1 MSQLSDDL
9 MNLQLLVTEANLLR
23 FGLLQPG
30 QRISP
35 VNLIGFQDT
44 PKSRE
49 DAERHITWVS
59 GQAELVY
66 MQGLRTQ
73 RIESI
78 RAIRADQR
86 SEAASP
92 PRAIISSTGAG
103 PSSRSEGKTPF
114 TIHYAPRLGDKLL
127 SRALASPSLLE
138 SGQISYRRWTQT
150 EYSDYL
156 DLIDPFLSHPKRRRP
171 RAGWILLGELSTMRA
186 SWFCEHDSNLFGEMG
201 RMVSEFASSVLHP
214 ERSNGGSLEDY
225 LLNT

>member
-1 MSQLSDDL
+1 MSQLPDDL

-23 FGLLQPG
+23 FGLLQKG

-35 VNLIGFQDT
+35 VNLIGFRDT
-44 PKSRE
+44 PKSQAE
-49 DAERHITWVS
+49 AERHITWVS
-59 GQAELVY
+59 GQAELIY
-66 MQGLRTQ
+66 GQSLRTQ

-78 RAIRADQR
+78 KAIRADQR
-86 SEAASP
+86 SEAASSS
-92 PRAIISSTGAG
+92 RAIVSSAGAG

-138 SGQISYRRWTQT
+138 SGQISYRRWTKT

-171 RAGWILLGELSTMRA
+171 RAGWIPLGGLSAMRA

-201 RMVSEFASSVLHP
+201 RMVSEFASSVLHL
-214 ERSNGGSLEDY
+214 ERSNGGSLEGY
-225 LLNT
+225 LF

>member
-9 MNLQLLVTEANLLR
+9 TNLQLLVTETNLLR

-35 VNLIGFQDT
+35 VNLFGFRDI

-66 MQGLRTQ
+66 MRGLRTQ

-114 TIHYAPRLGDKLL
+114 TIHYAPRLGDKSL

-138 SGQISYRRWTQT
+138 SG
-150 EYSDYL
+150 
-156 DLIDPFLSHPKRRRP
+156 
-171 RAGWILLGELSTMRA
+171 
-186 SWFCEHDSNLFGEMG
+186 
-201 RMVSEFASSVLHP
+201 
-214 ERSNGGSLEDY
+214 
-225 LLNT
+225 